1 LLESHVLTN
10 VLGCNLAALFVPC
23 CLVLDSGNAC
33 LARAHLL
40 IACLMPVHS
49 VYHLASVYRHHIAGL
64 TCRHVPPQGGYGG
77 YDQGYGSY
85 GTGSGSQSNVPAAVA
100 NAAQSLPAE
109 SQQKLA
115 NIVAKV
121 RTALLISVGALYC
134 HRQSVS
140 IAAFALY
147 GGESQFSCSGRCMLC
162 LYLLDAIHCHTA
174 CICRLQLASMDQ
186 PQHRYVMCVEQMSGS
201 IHTVLILHGQHNR
214 TAHAALPL
222 LLCKCRC
229 LC

>member
-1 LLESHVLTN
+1 MVDTIIWTPSIVN
-10 VLGCNLAALFVPC
+10 ACMSAMVARVSCPNKLGCNLAALFVPC
-23 CLVLDSGNAC
+23 CLVLEPGNAWF
-33 LARAHLL
+33 ARAHLL

-49 VYHLASVYRHHIAGL
+49 EYHLASVYRHHIAGL

-115 NIVAKV
+115 SIVAKV
-121 RTALLISVGALYC
+121 RAAILISTGSHYW

-140 IAAFALY
+140 TAAFALY
-147 GGESQFSCSGRCMLC
+147 GGKSQFSCSGKCMLC
-162 LYLLDAIHCHTA
+162 
-174 CICRLQLASMDQ
+174 
-186 PQHRYVMCVEQMSGS
+186 
-201 IHTVLILHGQHNR
+201 
-214 TAHAALPL
+214 
-222 LLCKCRC
+222 
-229 LC
+229 